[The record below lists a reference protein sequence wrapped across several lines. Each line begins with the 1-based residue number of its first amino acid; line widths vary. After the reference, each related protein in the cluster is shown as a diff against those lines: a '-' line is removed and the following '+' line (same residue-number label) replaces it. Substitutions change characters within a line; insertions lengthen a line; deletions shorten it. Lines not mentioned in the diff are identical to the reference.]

1 MITVTEK
8 QVGKNSKGQKKAAES
23 LVLGMTK
30 MQIDSLMADMPKG
43 MWFISFP
50 QVCGTYGAEVR
61 TTLSELEK
69 MVAKACG

>member
-8 QVGKNSKGQKKAAES
+8 QVGKNSKGHKKAAVTM
-23 LVLGMTK
+23 VLGMSK
-30 MQIDSLMADMPKG
+30 EQIDTLMHDMPKG